1 MFDFRLHRY
10 DKVGKVTVKTKES
23 AGQVCYETETIYE
36 SSEDFFF
43 VEEEKRAALSKN
55 IQSFVGGLY
64 PDGYNEE
71 SEPMVADVV
80 VTKKAKETEH

>member
-1 MFDFRLHRY
+1 M
-10 DKVGKVTVKTKES
+10 GKITVKTKES

-36 SSEDFFF
+36 SSEDYFYA
-43 VEEEKRAALSKN
+43 EEEKRLALSKN

-71 SEPMVADVV
+71 PEPMVADIV
-80 VTKKAKETEH
+80 VTKKSKETKH